1 MVIHLSS
8 FGSLLFEHVKT
19 RQYVERNIHDYQTT
33 QENCASPWDRTGRS
47 TSGMSQNEWC
57 AAPCLTFWNGGLFR
71 KCGLTR
77 CKRGLVENCCRRV
90 EHVQVEAIFLDLE
103 PQSEHF

>member
-8 FGSLLFEHVKT
+8 FGSLLFEHVLT
-19 RQYVERNIHDYQTT
+19 RQYVERNIYPRLPDHAGELRTT
-33 QENCASPWDRTGRS
+33 LGQDWQKHFR
-47 TSGMSQNEWC
+47 NEWC

-103 PQSEHF
+103 PQSDHF